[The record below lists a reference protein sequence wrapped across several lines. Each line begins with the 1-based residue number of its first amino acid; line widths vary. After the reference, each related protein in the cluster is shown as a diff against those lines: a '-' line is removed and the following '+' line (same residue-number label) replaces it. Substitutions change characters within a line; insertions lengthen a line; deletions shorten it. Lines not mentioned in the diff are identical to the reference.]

1 MRSSVSAFLTGM
13 FLTAAAARAE
23 GELRIYN
30 WWDYTSPKVIER
42 FAQAYDVDVTVD
54 EYQSNEELLAAL
66 HAGNGGYDVV
76 VPSDYMVQRL
86 IEEGLLAETKPN
98 QMPNFKNVDPRWIDV
113 FWDRGLNYGVPYL
126 WGTTSLAVDT
136 AAYDGDANTLKL
148 LFEPP
153 PQLQGRIG
161 IISAAV
167 IEAAWR
173 YLGKPQCS
181 GGAEDL
187 ASLRQLLT
195 GARQHWRSLGDA
207 GLYDS
212 MVRGDIALALVWNGM
227 AGQVR
232 REKPTWKYV
241 YPREGFSVW
250 MDNLVVLKGAPNAE
264 NAKLF
269 QNFLMDPEVAALNSE
284 EFLHANAILGSGK
297 FLPADFAAAPEI
309 AIPTDA
315 PPAGLVA
322 PLCPQAVRD
331 QYDATWAELTQ

>member
-1 MRSSVSAFLTGM
+1 MRCVVRGFLAGI
-13 FLTAAAARAE
+13 LLAAGPARAD

-30 WWDYTSPKVIER
+30 WRDYTSPNVIER
-42 FAQAYDVDVTVD
+42 FAQTYDVDVTVD
-54 EYQSNEELLAAL
+54 EYRSNEDLLAAL
-66 HAGNGGYDVV
+66 QAGNGDYDVV

-98 QMPNFKNVDPRWIDV
+98 QMPNFKNVDPGWIDV

-136 AAYDGDANTLKL
+136 AVYDGDVNTLKL
-148 LFEPP
+148 VFEPP
-153 PQLQGRIG
+153 PELQGRIG
-161 IISAAV
+161 IVSGV
-167 IEAAWR
+167 VFEAAWR
-173 YLGKPQCS
+173 HLGKPQCS

-212 MVRGDIALALVWNGM
+212 MVRGDVALALVWNGM
-227 AGQVR
+227 AGQLR
-232 REKPTWKYV
+232 RERPTWTYA

-250 MDNLVVLKGAPNAE
+250 MDNLVVLKDAPDLE

-269 QNFLMDPEVAALNSE
+269 QNFLMDPEIAALNSE
-284 EFLHANAILGSGK
+284 RFSLPNAILGSEK

-315 PPAGLVA
+315 PPAGLVT
-322 PLCPQAVRD
+322 PLCPQAVRE
-331 QYDATWAELTQ
+331 QYDAIWAELTK

>member
-1 MRSSVSAFLTGM
+1 MGMVLAISA
-13 FLTAAAARAE
+13 AHAE
-23 GELRIYN
+23 GELRVYN
-30 WWDYTSPKVIER
+30 WWDYTSPTVIER
-42 FAQAYDVDVTVD
+42 FSEAYDVDVTVD
-54 EYQSNEELLAAL
+54 EYESNEELLATL
-66 HAGNGGYDVV
+66 QAGNGGYDVV

-86 IEEGLLAETKPN
+86 IEEGLLAETRPN

-126 WGTTSLAVDT
+126 WGSTSVAVDT
-136 AAYDGDANTLKL
+136 AVYEGDADTLKL

-153 PQLQGRIG
+153 PELEGRIG

-181 GGAEDL
+181 GGDQDL
-187 ASLRQLLT
+187 SSLRQLLT
-195 GARQHWRSLGDA
+195 GARQHWRAVGHA
-207 GLYDS
+207 RLYDS

-232 REKPTWKYV
+232 REKPTWKYA
-241 YPREGFSVW
+241 YPGEGFSVW
-250 MDNLVVLKGAPNAE
+250 MDNVVVLKEAPNSE

-269 QNFLMDPEVAALNSE
+269 QNFLMDPEIAALNSE
-284 EFLHANAILGSGK
+284 EFVQANAILGSEK
-297 FLPADFAAAPEI
+297 FLPPDFAATPEI
-309 AIPTDA
+309 AIPGDG
-315 PPAGLVA
+315 PPAARVP

-331 QYDATWAELTQ
+331 QYDAIWAELTK